1 MAAVHH
7 GKLIIHPLISIPSAA
22 VGPRTDGEG
31 AASLQT
37 RQRSVNV
44 GPLCGS
50 LSGAGTVGCVITGGR
65 ECALSRLAGLRASPP
80 PAPPRAPSP
89 RSHPRSLLAC
99 PSFDLAVESGIP
111 GGEGG
116 TRRSHSPL
124 GAVTRASG
132 PPRCSWCHGAAGRA
146 AREAGG
152 QGLVDWGGSLPPT
165 AGYVRCPKPLG
176 RPVCPGSLSPAQRL
190 PVTARREQTRAQARR
205 LSPTVTDTQRF
216 SRAHV
221 SRAIGGGGE
230 YGDLSSHT
238 LGGC

>member
-1 MAAVHH
+1 M
-7 GKLIIHPLISIPSAA
+7 
-22 VGPRTDGEG
+22 
-31 AASLQT
+31 
-37 RQRSVNV
+37 
-44 GPLCGS
+44 
-50 LSGAGTVGCVITGGR
+50 
-65 ECALSRLAGLRASPP
+65 SRLAGLRASPP

-89 RSHPRSLLAC
+89 RSHPRSPLAC
-99 PSFDLAVESGIP
+99 PSFDLATESGIL

-116 TRRSHSPL
+116 TRGSHSPL
-124 GAVTRASG
+124 GTVTRASS

-165 AGYVRCPKPLG
+165 AGHVRCPKPLG
-176 RPVCPGSLSPAQRL
+176 RPVCPGSLSPARRL

-205 LSPTVTDTQRF
+205 LSPRVTDTQRF

-238 LGGC
+238 LGGCYSVYRPSVVRSLDFVRETRNVDSSNAKPSEVMFLTKQHYTIAYVGII